1 MTVTTPTQSVNSS
14 KYFTALPGV
23 YEMGD
28 GYAVIWATSF
38 SGTGYIKYTYGGVTH
53 TVYDERNGIVRTND
67 TVHVVKV
74 PYEHLQGNTYTV
86 YSTEV
91 TGHSYAVTNYGT
103 TISAGPSG

>member
-1 MTVTTPTQSVNSS
+1 MRKFSKIICILLLVLVVGFLFPSETSAMTVTTPTQSVNSS

-53 TVYDERNGIVRTND
+53 RLR
-67 TVHVVKV
+67 
-74 PYEHLQGNTYTV
+74 
-86 YSTEV
+86 
-91 TGHSYAVTNYGT
+91 
-103 TISAGPSG
+103 